1 MDWIKINTAL
11 PRSPKVRRLAS
22 LMGVD
27 KHTALGL
34 VLDWLCWVDSATADG
49 CTGLT
54 VDEINAEF
62 ACNANTVTAC
72 NASSVTPCNAQVLQ
86 YCNAMLEIGWAELD
100 ENGIVH
106 VHNFEAHNGENAKR
120 RAQGAKRVA
129 VMRKRVCNANSVTPC
144 NATSVTREEKRR
156 EDKKIDSKE
165 STKKPQKGG
174 NVPLPETSDE
184 VLTYIA
190 AQPNCGLT
198 GDELTACVETFF
210 NQSEAVGWT
219 LNGQPVRDWRA
230 SARAFLAKWQNN
242 IASRAAAAPRT
253 GKITYRSETQQN
265 YDL

>member
-1 MDWIKINTAL
+1 MDWIKVNTSL

-62 ACNANTVTAC
+62 ACNANSVTVC

-129 VMRKRVCNANSVTPC
+129 VMRKKACNAK
-144 NATSVTREEKRR
+144 SVTREEKRR
-156 EDKKIDSKE
+156 EDIKIASKE
-165 STKKPQKGG
+165 ATKRPQKEGK
-174 NVPLPETSDE
+174 NSLPETSDE

-190 AQPNCGLT
+190 AQPNCNLT

-219 LNGQPVRDWRA
+219 LSGQPVRDWRA
-230 SARAFLAKWQNN
+230 AARAFLAKWQNN
-242 IASRAAAAPRT
+242 IASRAAAAPRG
-253 GKITYRSETQQN
+253 GKITYRSETHQN
-265 YDL
+265 YEL